1 VKKFLV
7 SGASGFLGSAV
18 IPRLLSG
25 DHAVIGLDPVATS
38 DIQHRLI
45 IDDLSDRKRLQTIL
59 KAESITHVIHCGGV
73 SGPMVLADA
82 PARVMEINAMGSLN
96 LLLASLDSGCVK
108 TFLYSSSVSA
118 IGDFYEQEPITA
130 DYPLRPMNA
139 YGCSK
144 AAVDM
149 ILRGLW
155 RRTPIDLCS
164 LRFTGIYG
172 PGRRTRYI
180 VDDIVAGALRNEPV
194 RVEPMTDWPY
204 IYIDDAADAVVAAC
218 LSQHRH
224 ELFYF
229 IAYPEQVTPEQ
240 LAAAAGQGHAVRL
253 AYDNSVK
260 RAARGPLDIKP
271 AQTDFGFAPKVDYR
285 EGVRRMVEAGRTK
298 QK

>member
-25 DHAVIGLDPVATS
+25 DHEVIGLDPVATS
-38 DIQHRLI
+38 DIQQRLI
-45 IDDLSDRKRLQTIL
+45 IDDLSDRNRLRAML
-59 KAESITHVIHCGGV
+59 KAESVTHVIHCGGV

-82 PARVMEINAMGSLN
+82 PARVMEINVMGSLN
-96 LLLASLDSGCVK
+96 LLLASLDSGCVN
-108 TFLYSSSVSA
+108 TFLYCSSVSA
-118 IGDFYEQEPITA
+118 VGDFYEQEPITA
-130 DYPLRPMNA
+130 DYPLGPTNT

-155 RRTPIDLCS
+155 RRIPIDLCS

-172 PGRRTRYI
+172 PGRRTAYI

-194 RVEPMTDWPY
+194 HVEPMTDWPY

-218 LSQHRH
+218 LSQHCR

-240 LAAAAGQGHAVRL
+240 LAAAAGQGQAVRL
-253 AYDNSVK
+253 AYDNAVK

-271 AQTDFGFAPKVDYR
+271 AQRDFGFAPKVDYR
-285 EGVRRMVEAGRTK
+285 EGVRRMVEAGRAK